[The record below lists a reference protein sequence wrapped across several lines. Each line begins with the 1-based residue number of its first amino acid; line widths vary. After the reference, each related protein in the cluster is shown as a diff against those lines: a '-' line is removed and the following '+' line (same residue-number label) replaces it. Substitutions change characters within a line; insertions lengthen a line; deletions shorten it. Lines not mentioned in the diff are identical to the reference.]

1 MVLKELIKFWVTAVS
16 CLSGAFVGAS
26 VVDSSS
32 STGFAVI
39 TKSEILGRPGTVGL
53 TEKREVTGRG
63 VVVVVSKGL
72 SVEMSAALIVFTGA
86 F

>member
-1 MVLKELIKFWVTAVS
+1 MVLKELIKFCVTAV
-16 CLSGAFVGAS
+16 CISGAFVGAS
-26 VVDSSS
+26 VADSSS

-53 TEKREVTGRG
+53 TEKRESTGLG
-63 VVVVVSKGL
+63 EVVVVSNGL
-72 SVEMSAALIVFTGA
+72 RVEMSAALIVFTGA